1 MGNLGKALKRAAKAF
16 SEPAGPGEYE
26 AASKR
31 VTCPQCGASEFAEGR
46 AQLNT
51 AGMTFFGL
59 DWANESATTLACT
72 NCGRIQWFLKRPER
86 VQTKGQADR

>member
-1 MGNLGKALKRAAKAF
+1 MGNLGKALKRGIKAF
-16 SEPAGPGEYE
+16 AGTMGPGEYE
-26 AASKR
+26 AGGKR
-31 VTCPQCGASEFAEGR
+31 VACSHCGCEEFAEGS

-86 VQTKGQADR
+86 L